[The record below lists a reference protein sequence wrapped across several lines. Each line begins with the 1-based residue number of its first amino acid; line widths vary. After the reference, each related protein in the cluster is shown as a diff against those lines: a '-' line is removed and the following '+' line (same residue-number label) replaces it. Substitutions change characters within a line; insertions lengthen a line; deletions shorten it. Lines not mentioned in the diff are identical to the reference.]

1 MDETHETR
9 THAPGAPTRL
19 RDASRRLPRWW
30 PLPLCVGLGLA
41 GGLGYGLV
49 TPPQYSATSYVI
61 VVPQHSD
68 PATALGFAQ
77 AYGRVITGSA
87 VLADAQDEAGVPL
100 ADLRKNVQA
109 ATSPD
114 APMISITGTGSRA
127 RNASDIANAVAN
139 SLTATGNRN
148 AASTGVRLLLF
159 SPAAV
164 PTAPASP
171 STALSGAV
179 GASAGGLLGA
189 LVLLVRPGSRG
200 RRAAGH
206 AAVPAP
212 AQGGHPPVKEMA

>member
-1 MDETHETR
+1 MDETP

-30 PLPLCVGLGLA
+30 PLPLCIGIGLA
-41 GGLGYGLV
+41 GGLGYGLA

-77 AYGRVITGSA
+77 AYGRVITGST
-87 VLADAQDEAGVPL
+87 VLADAQEDAGVPL
-100 ADLRKNVQA
+100 ARLRENVQV

-114 APMISITGTGSRA
+114 APMIAITGTGSRA
-127 RNASDIANAVAN
+127 RDASDIANAVAN

-148 AASTGVRLLLF
+148 AANTGVRLLMF

-164 PTAPASP
+164 PAAAASP

-179 GASAGGLLGA
+179 GASAGGLVGA
-189 LVLLVRPGSRG
+189 LVLLVRPGNRG
-200 RRAAGH
+200 RRAAAH

-212 AQGGHPPVKEMA
+212 AHGSRPSVKEMA